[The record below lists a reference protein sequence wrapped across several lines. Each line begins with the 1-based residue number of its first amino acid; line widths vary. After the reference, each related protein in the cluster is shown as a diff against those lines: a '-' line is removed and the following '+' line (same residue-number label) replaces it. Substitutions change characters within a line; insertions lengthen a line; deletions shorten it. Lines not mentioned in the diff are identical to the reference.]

1 MVIATV
7 AFWFSVALGSSFE
20 LVAQSQSQEALPS
33 LAIDD
38 NGVVAIW
45 DDTATRAGRVNA
57 MQPISDATTL
67 VGEQSRQTAAASI
80 GNQTMVAWL
89 HNDDLFAQIIGS
101 DGKPVGP
108 PIDIAFVD
116 SRHTQRFAI
125 AASRDRY
132 LILYE
137 AASRVIGAILDANGK
152 VLNYFLQLSGGEYGH
167 NVERISIASNG
178 SDFLAVWDV
187 SSAEPWVTPCTLVC
201 PSDDREV
208 RAVLVDDEGNPVPG
222 TERTLSTSAADPAV
236 AANGRDYLVAWTRL
250 GGGISGQTIGAG
262 FATVGDPVTI
272 TIRQDYGPHLAWD
285 GTLYDLAWINNDNG
299 LALAADRIKATGNI
313 VEPLLTS
320 TTFIGFVPRDFD
332 LAARDGKV
340 ILAVPAGGHLRL
352 QYVTVTPPTPAR
364 IRAVRH

>member
-1 MVIATV
+1 MVIAAV
-7 AFWFSVALGSSFE
+7 AFWFSVALGSSFQ

-33 LAIDD
+33 LALDD
-38 NGVVAIW
+38 NGAVAIW
-45 DDTATRAGRVNA
+45 DDAATRAGRVNA
-57 MQPISDATTL
+57 MQPISDATML
-67 VGEQSRQTAAASI
+67 VGERSRQTAAASI

-89 HNDDLFAQIIGS
+89 HNDDLFAQVIGS

-137 AASRVIGAILDANGK
+137 ASSRVIGAILDANGK
-152 VLNYFLQLSGGEYGH
+152 VLNYFLQVSSGEYGH

-178 SDFLAVWDV
+178 REFLAVWDV

-208 RAVLVDDEGNPVPG
+208 RAVLIDDEGNPVPG
-222 TERTLSTSAADPAV
+222 TERTLSTSAADPAITT
-236 AANGRDYLVAWTRL
+236 NGRDYFVAWTRL

-262 FATVGDPVTI
+262 FDAAGDPITI
-272 TIRQDYGPHLAWD
+272 TARQDYGPHLAWD
-285 GTLYDLAWINNDNG
+285 ETLYDLAWINNDNG
-299 LALAADRIKATGNI
+299 LALAADRINAAGHI

-320 TTFIGFVPRDFD
+320 ATFTGFVPRDFD

-340 ILAVPAGGHLRL
+340 VLAVPAGGHLRL
-352 QYVTVTPPTPAR
+352 QYVTVTPPLPAR

>member
-7 AFWFSVALGSSFE
+7 AFWLSVALGPEFQ
-20 LVAQSQSQEALPS
+20 LVAQSQSQEVLPS
-33 LAIDD
+33 LSIDD
-38 NGVVAIW
+38 NGTVAIW
-45 DDTATRAGRVNA
+45 DDAATRAGRVSA
-57 MQPISDATTL
+57 MPISDATML
-67 VGEQSRQTAAASI
+67 VSEQSRQTAAASI
-80 GNQTMVAWL
+80 GSQTMVAWL
-89 HNDDLFAQIIGS
+89 HNDDLYAQLIGS

-137 AASRVIGAILDANGK
+137 ATARVIGVILDANGK
-152 VLNYFLQLSGGEYGH
+152 VLNYFLQLSGGEYGR
-167 NVERISIASNG
+167 NVERISMASNG
-178 SDFLAVWDV
+178 SEFLAVWDV

-208 RAVLVDDEGNPVPG
+208 RAVLIDDEGNPVPG

-236 AANGRDYLVAWTRL
+236 ATNGSDYFVAWTRL

-262 FATVGDPVTI
+262 FASAGDPVTI
-272 TIRQDYGPHLAWD
+272 TTRQDYGPHLAWD
-285 GTLYDLAWINNDNG
+285 GSLYDLAWINNDNG
-299 LALAADRIKATGNI
+299 LALAADRINVGGNI
-313 VEPLLTS
+313 VEPLLAS
-320 TTFIGFVPRDFD
+320 ATFTGFVPRDFD
-332 LAARDGKV
+332 LAARDGRV
-340 ILAVPAGGHLRL
+340 IFAVPSAGHLRL
-352 QYVTVTPPTPAR
+352 QYVTVTPPPPAR